1 MEFCIFVMNPYCIA
15 MVSTTK
21 IARHYLNIDCK
32 KTIWQL
38 SKSIDFEVIQTSI
51 SKTAAAFQ
59 FMFDELLD
67 L

>member
-1 MEFCIFVMNPYCIA
+1 MEFCIFAMNPYCIA

-21 IARHYLNIDCK
+21 TARHHLNIDCK
-32 KTIWQL
+32 KTMWWL
-38 SKSIDFEVIQTSI
+38 SKSIAFEVIQTSI
-51 SKTAAAFQ
+51 SKSAAAFQ